1 MSQQSFHQQTATGAD
16 INFTITTFSSDEI
29 KVYVDGV
36 LKSAGSDYNI
46 NPYNANGQ
54 STVDWIGTAPSS
66 PSVVRVVRQTD
77 VMNNGNTAV
86 EGRATFQAG
95 SSVKADDLNN
105 NTKQALR
112 ALKEQQDQKVQ
123 SYDFEP
129 QAVNTAALKDSNIT
143 EAKIANSAVT
153 QNKLANNSVGTPEII
168 NGSVTTDKIAND
180 SVTMSKLGSG
190 ALPTDITIASA
201 NLVNGTINA
210 IDLAGDSVD
219 GSKIADNS
227 IDSEHYVDGSIDNVH
242 IANSA
247 VTSNKIA
254 NGTIEST
261 DLAANSITTNK
272 IVNDAVTIEKIAD
285 SAIVTASEQ
294 GGHTINDT
302 TFFTTAAAEARYFNA
317 STGETIKNG
326 DTFPDNDTTIATT
339 AAINDRIIDLV
350 DDVGGFVPIAN
361 ETSFPTANPDVNN
374 GSGTLVSIKSISST
388 RTPSSGTVTI
398 ANGAGTGNTVTIT
411 GCGST
416 VLTAGF
422 GVIVETTTTLHTY
435 AFHRLVPK
443 ATEVT
448 TVAGISSNV
457 TTVAT
462 NIADINTV
470 AADLNEATS
479 EIDTVATNI
488 ANVNTVGNAIANV
501 NTTAGSIANVNT
513 TAGSITNV
521 NNVGN
526 NISNVNAVH
535 NNASNIN
542 SAVSNAS
549 NINSAVSNASNINTV
564 AGSISNV
571 NTVSTNI
578 SSVNNVSSNISDVNN
593 FADLYQIHSNNPT
606 TDGGGNALAAGDLY
620 FNTNA
625 NSLKVYTGN
634 AWVDGVTAT
643 GNFAVVTGNTF
654 TGDNR
659 YNDGVKAFFGTGS
672 DFSIN
677 HNGSFTL
684 LDNTV
689 GNLILRNQT
698 FGGQIKL
705 QANVGEEGLIVKRD
719 GSVDL
724 YYDGSKK
731 FETTSSGA
739 TVTGNLFTTN
749 KFRGNDN
756 VKLDLGTGNDL
767 QIYHDGTDNVIN
779 NSGTTLAIFRGTTQ
793 AGNSV
798 LEVRSNHGATG
809 QVKFKVDG
817 NGDVLIPTDSSKLQL
832 GVGQDLQIY
841 HTGSHSHIQN
851 YTGEF
856 RILGNQIRL
865 KNKDND
871 ETYLSANDNGAVEL
885 YYNNTKKLETTD
897 NGADLFNRFRILGG
911 TAPSLQINRD
921 STGNNTATR
930 MMLGLATGANNFING
945 STTDDIV
952 LNTPHRFIVGH
963 STNEIMAIFD
973 PDGEVQLRHDN
984 STKFQTTS
992 EGVSITGHVAIADNN
1007 QIRFGD
1013 SNDLVIQHNTNENY
1027 IQSNSG
1033 HIYIRANVDDDE
1045 GDNIYIQPKS
1055 GENSAVFTHDGAVE
1069 LYYDNGKKLE
1079 TTIIGI
1085 TTTGRINQQVN
1096 SSTVLPTSYGVY
1108 AYQAYD
1114 HELVIDNNTAGNEGS
1129 FAGIYFNAGADTDGS
1144 KVGTARISAVET
1156 GNFKA
1161 DLVFGTRN
1169 TDFSE
1174 KLRIRADGDI
1184 RLPNDN
1190 QKLQFGAAQDMEINH
1205 DGSNSF
1211 VTSST
1216 GQLYL
1221 TSSNNSN
1228 VWLRCNEGGILTSD
1242 GSEYMI
1248 RATSNGSVKLF
1259 HDNSKKFETSSGGVK
1274 VVGDLVLDDATKSIQ
1289 VGDVTNDN
1297 FTGIKHEI
1305 AANAGDA
1312 IRGFVAQNNNASLVE
1327 NLQGST
1333 NQFLVLG
1340 DTDDLSADTLF
1351 GVSVVRSGTTRA
1363 RLTLSGTGNLTV
1375 PGRVT
1380 CDDLSFI
1387 PSGTKMLFQ
1396 QTAAPSGWTKVTSGV
1411 NNSALRVVHGTAGT
1425 GGSNGFTNVFNSD
1438 VTTSGG
1444 SVASHTL
1451 TTSQIPSH
1459 NHSIQIRTGRDDDNF
1474 SFNQGFSSDANTSG
1488 GTFNSNSTGGGQ
1500 GHSHNFN
1507 HPSFNLNVAYT
1518 DVIICTKD

>member
-361 ETSFPTANPDVNN
+361 ETSFPTSNPDVNN
-374 GSGTLVSIKSISST
+374 GTGTLVSIKSISST

-1327 NLQGST
+1327 NFQGST

-1425 GGSNGFTNVFNSD
+1425 GGSNGFTNVFN
-1438 VTTSGG
+1438 
-1444 SVASHTL
+1444 
-1451 TTSQIPSH
+1451 
-1459 NHSIQIRTGRDDDNF
+1459 
-1474 SFNQGFSSDANTSG
+1474 
-1488 GTFNSNSTGGGQ
+1488 
-1500 GHSHNFN
+1500 
-1507 HPSFNLNVAYT
+1507 
-1518 DVIICTKD
+1518 